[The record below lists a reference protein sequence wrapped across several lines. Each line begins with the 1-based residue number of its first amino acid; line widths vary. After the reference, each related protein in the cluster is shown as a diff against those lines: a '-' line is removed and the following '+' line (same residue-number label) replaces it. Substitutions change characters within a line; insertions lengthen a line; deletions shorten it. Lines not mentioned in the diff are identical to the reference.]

1 MKESI
6 YTTTGRGYPF
16 FFQHG
21 LGSDRVQP
29 QALLSGLEG
38 IQLISMDSRGHGSSP
53 FTGID
58 DISFDR
64 YADDVID
71 LATHLNINQ
80 AYVGG
85 ISMGAGIALNIALR
99 YPHFAKA
106 LVLVRPAWLDQ
117 EFPENLKLMA
127 GMADFMKKNEPESFQ
142 RTPEFLAWQR
152 KEPLTTASLLAHTK
166 SNLPDYAAELIH
178 KMWSDRPI
186 KHLTDLQKKY
196 QTNGFQMLGISVD
209 ENPKEI
215 LPAFIEKMGIN
226 YPVALSS
233 PSVIDGF
240 GGVEYLPTAFLINQ
254 EGKIVKKFV
263 GYVEPQVIQA
273 EIEKLL

>member
-6 YTTTGRGYPF
+6 YTTTVRGYPF

-29 QALLSGLEG
+29 QGLLSGLEG

-178 KMWSDRPI
+178 KMWSDRPM
-186 KHLTDLQKKY
+186 KHLTDLQKVQVPALVLVSHRDFLHPY
-196 QTNGFQMLGISVD
+196 AYGITLMRSLPQAHLVEIPSRYEDNGGYERAVRLEV
-209 ENPKEI
+209 KR
-215 LPAFIEKMGIN
+215 
-226 YPVALSS
+226 
-233 PSVIDGF
+233 
-240 GGVEYLPTAFLINQ
+240 FL
-254 EGKIVKKFV
+254 EKIV
-263 GYVEPQVIQA
+263 
-273 EIEKLL
+273 